1 MSGKSALLSAPPYGV
16 ERSLNILGANLRT
29 ARIRRNLTLQEV
41 AEKVGV
47 VRRVVSDAEK
57 GKPSTSIA
65 VYVALL
71 WAYGLTEGFT
81 QVADPEADAEGKAL
95 ERARSPQR
103 ARQERTLDD
112 NF

>member
-1 MSGKSALLSAPPYGV
+1 MVAKSALLLAPPYAV
-16 ERSLNILGANLRT
+16 ERSLNVLGANLKT
-29 ARIRRNLTLQEV
+29 ARLRRNLTLQEV
-41 AEKVGV
+41 AEKIGV
-47 VRRVVSDAEK
+47 IRRVVSDAEK

-71 WAYGLTEGFT
+71 WVYGLTEQLM
-81 QVADPEADAEGKAL
+81 QVADPETDQEGRAL
-95 ERARSPQR
+95 ERARAPQR